1 MKNFKINIEKNDA
14 ATNQLDWAIRLFL
27 DHDEFIPAITLAGA
41 AEEILGGL
49 LGDRSPHKLVK
60 KNLSLQSGLS
70 EKIVSD
76 EHLNRVKNWL
86 KHSRSVVDEKPIMID
101 LKGEVTQSIVRSIL
115 NFYEFNSFFTA
126 ECIRFL
132 AELPQ
137 SEDKDIF

>member
-14 ATNQLDWAIRLFL
+14 ATSQLDWAIRLFL

-41 AEEILGGL
+41 AEGILGGL

-60 KNLSLQSGLS
+60 KNLALQSGLS
-70 EKIVSD
+70 ETIVSD

-101 LKGEVTQSIVRSIL
+101 LKGEATQNIVRAIL
-115 NFYEFNSFFTA
+115 NFYEFNSFYTI
-126 ECIRFL
+126 ECKRFL
-132 AELPQ
+132 VELPQ

>member
-60 KNLSLQSGLS
+60 KIYPFNQ
-70 EKIVSD
+70 VF
-76 EHLNRVKNWL
+76 L
-86 KHSRSVVDEKPIMID
+86 KK
-101 LKGEVTQSIVRSIL
+101 LFQTSI
-115 NFYEFNSFFTA
+115 
-126 ECIRFL
+126 
-132 AELPQ
+132 
-137 SEDKDIF
+137 